1 MNELVTTNSAISVEE
16 IAVRLNKSKQYVRD
30 FINEKNIQPVSFAFK
45 GKKNNVKTPLYNWDE
60 FTNKQEQLVKE
71 LEESRTGAE
80 LGTALVL
87 KAEKELDLDSLY
99 SLQTTI
105 NQLVQIK
112 QKDKINQLQE
122 EVKDLQIK
130 LGQDQ
135 EYYSTIRVAK
145 LNNKNDEYK
154 WQILKKKSIELG
166 CPIQKTFTKGYGY
179 INSYHI
185 SVWKICY
192 PDERY

>member
-1 MNELVTTNSAISVEE
+1 MNKITTTNSAISVEE
-16 IAVRLNKSKQYVRD
+16 IAIRLNKSKQYVRN
-30 FINEKNIQPVSFAFK
+30 FISKENIQPVNFVFK
-45 GKKNNVKTPLYNWDE
+45 GKKNNVKTPLYNWEE
-60 FTNKQEQLVKE
+60 FTNKQQQLVKE

-99 SLQTTI
+99 SLQNTI

-122 EVKDLQIK
+122 EVKNLQIK

-135 EYYSTIRVAK
+135 EYYSTIRVTK

-166 CPIQKTFTKGYGY
+166 CPIQKTFAKGYGY

-185 SVWKICY
+185 SVWRSCY
-192 PDERY
+192 PNERY